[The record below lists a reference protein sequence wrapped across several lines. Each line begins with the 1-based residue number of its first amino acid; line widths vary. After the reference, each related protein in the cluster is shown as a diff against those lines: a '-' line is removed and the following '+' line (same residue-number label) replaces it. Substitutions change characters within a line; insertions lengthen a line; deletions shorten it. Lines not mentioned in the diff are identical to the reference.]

1 MMGGMIALG
10 VLFGSRR
17 MFIRALLLLLLVG
30 TWNSVLK
37 QWFAWPWFTPYGGY
51 GFPSGHTHALT
62 IVYGYLLGCTK
73 RLWGLGIGL
82 ALILCAGAGMVYFED
97 HRPLEVLGGF
107 LFGVMELLM
116 VLWLDRYDYAEW
128 VLTALACLFVGL
140 WLNVTSPIHTCIWE
154 PFICL
159 IGVIT
164 GLALRNL
171 VVWVRILGLEL
182 LCIALI
188 PLQLLG
194 YDWRLQFHTPSTY
207 IALFVFG
214 FIFTCLPSLRCALN
228 RK

>member
-1 MMGGMIALG
+1 
-10 VLFGSRR
+10 
-17 MFIRALLLLLLVG
+17 
-30 TWNSVLK
+30 
-37 QWFAWPWFTPYGGY
+37 
-51 GFPSGHTHALT
+51 
-62 IVYGYLLGCTK
+62 
-73 RLWGLGIGL
+73 
-82 ALILCAGAGMVYFED
+82 
-97 HRPLEVLGGF
+97 
-107 LFGVMELLM
+107 M

-171 VVWVRILGLEL
+171 VVLVRILGLEL

-214 FIFTCLPSLRCALN
+214 FIFTCLPSLRCALH